1 MLAHAR
7 TGAAAE
13 AGVLQTKGDDG
24 VSIREHLRAIGCSWR
39 SYVIALRA
47 SSRFGRVCKL
57 KKAGQLVEALHAAR
71 QGLALLADPVVRR
84 LQGPEGSGL
93 VSLTMN
99 VEWLAQELGEP
110 GASARDIEDSIQ
122 FLRSMPRPKKEWDG
136 WLKYLE
142 TRAAQAR

>member
-1 MLAHAR
+1 
-7 TGAAAE
+7 
-13 AGVLQTKGDDG
+13 
-24 VSIREHLRAIGCSWR
+24 
-39 SYVIALRA
+39 
-47 SSRFGRVCKL
+47 
-57 KKAGQLVEALHAAR
+57 
-71 QGLALLADPVVRR
+71 
-84 LQGPEGSGL
+84 
-93 VSLTMN
+93 MN